1 MTGRSEPE
9 WRMRAGFATLVLAMT
24 IALAVAPASLA
35 FHDGTSSCSYSAGVV
50 RLRLASQHVVQLF
63 AIDGRIEYADLTD
76 YSYRGQ
82 CGSATVANTDTVR
95 LSETVVGT
103 TRFQLRQQFSR
114 FGPGRTHE
122 ATGISEI
129 EVYLGTVTDIWLLGR
144 PVRDAVTI
152 GASGLNLNGDGDADL
167 IGSQLTEITAFLE
180 EGNDSLTAEGGRGT
194 GSPWFPPA
202 DGYLSAYGGDGA
214 DLLRGSGGNDTLDGD
229 WDDDRVYG
237 LGGSDYLR
245 GSTGHDFVS
254 GGRGADYIDPGY
266 GNDRVFA
273 GLGNDFIAAA
283 DYTADTVDGGNGT
296 DSAFADRED
305 QVTNVE
311 SVSPGP

>member
-1 MTGRSEPE
+1 
-9 WRMRAGFATLVLAMT
+9 MRAGVAGLVVTLLLVGLAFA
-24 IALAVAPASLA
+24 PSSLA
-35 FHDGTSSCSYSAGVV
+35 FHAGTSSCTYSAGVV
-50 RLRLASQHVVQLF
+50 RLRLASQHVVQLL
-63 AIDGRIEYADLTD
+63 AVEGRIEYADLTD
-76 YSYRGQ
+76 YSFKGQ
-82 CGSATVANTDTVR
+82 CGSATVANTDAVR
-95 LSETVVGT
+95 LSETVAGT
-103 TRFQLRQQFSR
+103 TRFQLRQQLGR
-114 FGPGRTHE
+114 LGPGRTRE
-122 ATGISEI
+122 TTGVSEI

-152 GASGLNLNGDGDADL
+152 GAGGLNLNGDGDVDL
-167 IGSQLTEITAFLE
+167 VGSHLTEITAFLE

-194 GSPWFPPA
+194 GSPWLPPA
-202 DGYLSAYGGDGA
+202 GGYLSAYGGDGA

-237 LGGSDYLR
+237 LGGRDNLR

-254 GGRGADYIDPGY
+254 GGSGADYIDPGY
-266 GNDRVFA
+266 GYDTVFA
-273 GLGNDFIAAA
+273 GPGNDFIAAA
-283 DYTADTVDGGNGT
+283 DYTADTVDGGNGS